1 MANKK
6 AYENLKGHKFKK
18 APQGLDEAKSKGQ
31 IKKSKTLNVLAT
43 LRTEMFNRDI
53 IPKILDVV
61 QVEVEAGNAK
71 NAIELLKITKE
82 PEKQEINLNG
92 DVGIQK
98 VYVTKREQKK
108 VKDHI
113 AEVINEGVNNG

>member
-1 MANKK
+1 MANK
-6 AYENLKGHKFKK
+6 HPTCKFKK
-18 APQGLDEAKSKGQ
+18 APQGLDEAKSEGQ
-31 IKKSKTLNVLAT
+31 IRKSKTFNVLAT

-82 PEKQEINLNG
+82 PEKQEINLKG
-92 DVGIQK
+92 DVGVQK
-98 VYVTKREQKK
+98 VYVTAEEQAK
-108 VKDHI
+108 VKKHI
-113 AEVINEGVNNG
+113 SEVINEGINNG